1 MSVNK
6 GSYAHQR
13 KKNKTKL
20 KKKKV
25 LEDDKIEKELD
36 IDKE

>member
-1 MSVNK
+1 MLIK
-6 GSYAHQR
+6 E